1 MKKWIWIGVVAVVA
15 IFFYATYNGFV
26 NREEGLKSAWSNVET
41 QYQRRADLIPNL
53 VNTVKGY
60 AAHETQTLNEVTE
73 ARARATSINLSADDL
88 TPERLAQ
95 FQRAQAE
102 VRSALGRLIAVS
114 ESYPDLKANQNFL
127 ELQAQLEGTENRI
140 AVARKDFNAAA
151 QQYNVSVRRFP
162 ANLVAKM
169 FGFEQKPYFESA
181 EGSEFTFD
189 LSTAADK
196 DLLLAPAMKV
206 SKSADT
212 KVNLAFK
219 HAMHK
224 LAINYAS
231 DGTYTQEQLEAVKT
245 TCTAKSSC
253 EVNMAAAT
261 VSKTADKTAAFE
273 AAGKAVRF
281 LLVPQTSEEVTL
293 KIEIGGKT
301 VEHTLA
307 GLNEV
312 LKNATQEIPAALDG
326 GKCLTLNLT
335 FGKDGIVVEG
345 SQIGGWEDQGTVDGD
360 ISM

>member
-41 QYQRRADLIPNL
+41 QYHRRADLIPNL

-162 ANLVAKM
+162 ANLVARM
-169 FGFEQKPYFESA
+169 FGFGQKPYFESA
-181 EGSEFTFD
+181 EG
-189 LSTAADK
+189 
-196 DLLLAPAMKV
+196 
-206 SKSADT
+206 
-212 KVNLAFK
+212 
-219 HAMHK
+219 
-224 LAINYAS
+224 
-231 DGTYTQEQLEAVKT
+231 
-245 TCTAKSSC
+245 
-253 EVNMAAAT
+253 AAA
-261 VSKTADKTAAFE
+261 A
-273 AAGKAVRF
+273 
-281 LLVPQTSEEVTL
+281 PQVT
-293 KIEIGGKT
+293 
-301 VEHTLA
+301 
-307 GLNEV
+307 
-312 LKNATQEIPAALDG
+312 
-326 GKCLTLNLT
+326 
-335 FGKDGIVVEG
+335 F
-345 SQIGGWEDQGTVDGD
+345 
-360 ISM
+360 